1 MIVIE
6 RAEKKP
12 GVFVGARMYRLVL
25 NEQGLYILE
34 LGKAMGVRNKQ
45 NVLADM
51 ILDKIEEKRGQQ
63 HAEKTNELNSADLD
77 LVVDN
82 KKSFLVKK
90 ADVKEVKA
98 SQMDYYPK
106 LKIKSGIVNI
116 TLYFSM
122 EEVEK
127 VKKIAAYL
135 GDSNHL

>member
-12 GVFVGARMYRLVL
+12 GVLVGARMYRLVL
-25 NEQGLYILE
+25 NEHGLYILE

-51 ILDKIEEKRGQQ
+51 ILDKIEEKREQQ
-63 HAEKTNELNSADLD
+63 HAEKEHELRTGNLD
-77 LVVDN
+77 RVVDN

-90 ADVKEVKA
+90 TDVKEVKT

-106 LKIKSGIVNI
+106 LKIKSGVVNI
-116 TLYFSM
+116 TLHFSI
-122 EEVEK
+122 EDVEQ
-127 VKKIAAYL
+127 VKKIAGYL
-135 GDSNHL
+135 GSAQF